1 MNLKKSLKR
10 SIRGGCFLARSIFW
24 EKPRGLDFSL
34 RQKSKGI
41 SMKGNHGYALTQK
54 KAFSNIMSRL
64 DINNDDSFI
73 DIGCGKGGVLYYA
86 SKYPFRRVAG
96 VEIEDELYEIAVRNF
111 QKLNM
116 PNIEVFHD
124 NAITFDKYS
133 EFNVFF
139 LFNPFDPDI
148 YQQVIDSIFN
158 TLNKTRQ
165 DSRVYLIC
173 YGATITEYIKDKNE
187 MQLIDTYT
195 DSVRETEVN
204 IWKWEK

>member
-1 MNLKKSLKR
+1 
-10 SIRGGCFLARSIFW
+10 
-24 EKPRGLDFSL
+24 
-34 RQKSKGI
+34 
-41 SMKGNHGYALTQK
+41 MKGNHGYALTQK